1 MKSIW
6 KADLQAAGA
15 EFDEQGIISFG
26 NPEQEYAVALSGNV
40 YTDLSHLDLVGVSG
54 DDAASLMQ
62 GQFTNDIREVSE
74 QQAQTSA
81 WCNSKGRI
89 MYAFLAFQRDDSYY
103 LSLPPGQVDEF
114 IKRLRLFV
122 LMSKVT
128 LVDASGQWA
137 RLGCSGPDIE
147 TELERALAIV
157 PPAQDYQVV
166 NSNGL
171 TVIRVPG
178 LHPRFQVIGDADAMV
193 KLREQ
198 LDVAATGIG
207 RGPWQL
213 LEIASGVAV
222 IDGDNQQAFVPQM
235 VNLQVIGGVSFTK
248 GCYTGQE
255 VVARMEYLGKLKKRM
270 YRAHAHADEAPQP
283 GQDLYLAGSDNTQS
297 VGRVVNVAPSPQGGY
312 EMLAVLRIADHD
324 SGADIRLGR
333 PDGAAISTTGLPYP
347 LPATEA

>member
-6 KADLQAAGA
+6 KADMEAAGA
-15 EFDEQGIISFG
+15 EFDEQGITSFG

-40 YTDLSHLDLVGVSG
+40 YTDLSHLSLVGVSG
-54 DDAASLMQ
+54 DDASQLMQ

-89 MYAFLAFQRDDSYY
+89 LHAFLAFKREDSYY
-103 LSLPPGQVDEF
+103 LSLPAGQADEF
-114 IKRLRLFV
+114 IKRLRMFV

-137 RLGCSGPDIE
+137 RLGCSGPDME
-147 TELERALAIV
+147 TELERALATA
-157 PPAQDYQVV
+157 PPAGDYQVV
-166 NSNGL
+166 NANGL
-171 TVIRVPG
+171 SVIRIPG
-178 LHPRFQVIGDADAMV
+178 LHPRYQVIGDADAMV

-198 LDVAATGIG
+198 LDVEATGIG

-222 IDGDNQQAFVPQM
+222 IEGDNQEAFVPQM

-270 YRAHAHADEAPQP
+270 YRSHVRSDQPPQP
-283 GQDLYLAGSDNTQS
+283 GQDLYLAGSENTQS
-297 VGRVVNVAPSPQGGY
+297 VGRVVNVAPAPQGGF
-312 EMLAVLRIADHD
+312 EMLTVLRIADHD
-324 SGADIRLGR
+324 SGADIRLGS
-333 PDGAAISTTGLPYP
+333 PDDDAITTGDLPYSVP
-347 LPATEA
+347 VSEK